1 MRKIVCLLTFVII
14 CSASYAQFNRGRM
27 LVGGSLGFHGDT
39 YKTKNNNTT
48 TTTQKN
54 VSFSLTPQFGYFI
67 IDNLA
72 IGAGIDLSSTSVKYP
87 NNNNYKD
94 VATSFQFQ
102 PFVRYYLPVK
112 VFFQGTVGVGASK
125 DKVTNNNNVTTVSKS
140 GISSLSLGVGYAWF
154 LNDHVAVEPFV
165 GYLTQRTKPDGSSVK
180 YNESDLFLKIG
191 FQIYLGK

>member
-1 MRKIVCLLTFVII
+1 MRKIACLLTFVII
-14 CSASYAQFNRGRM
+14 CSASYAQFNQGRM
-27 LVGGSLGFHGDT
+27 LVGGSLGFHGET

-72 IGAGIDLSSTSVKYP
+72 IGGGIDLSSTSAKTP
-87 NNNNYKD
+87 NNNYKD
-94 VATSFQFQ
+94 VTTSFQFQ

-112 VFFQGTVGVGASK
+112 VFFQGTVGVGTTK
-125 DKVTNNNNVTTVSKS
+125 DKVINNNTTTVAKS
-140 GISSLSLGVGYAWF
+140 GITSLSLGVGYAWF
-154 LNDHVAVEPFV
+154 LNDHVAIEPFV